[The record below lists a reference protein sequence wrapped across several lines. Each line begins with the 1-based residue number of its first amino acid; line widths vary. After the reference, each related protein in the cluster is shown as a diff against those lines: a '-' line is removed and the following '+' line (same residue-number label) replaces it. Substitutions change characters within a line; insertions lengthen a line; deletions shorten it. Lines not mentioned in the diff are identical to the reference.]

1 MAVKKKTKPRAKKKK
16 VKKEKVKR
24 KKPEKATK
32 KKKLVKKKPVKK
44 VIKKPAKK
52 KIEKKPK
59 KEVKPKAEKPKEK
72 KKEKK
77 PEVKEEK
84 PVVEVKPKEEV
95 GAWIPRTKL
104 GKAVMKGQ
112 ITDINKIL
120 DEGMKI
126 REPEIVDM
134 LVPNLQNELIFI
146 GGRPGKGGGIE
157 RTPVRISAKMHK
169 SGRRYTSTAFA
180 VVGNQDGIIGI
191 GKGRGKESRETIE
204 KAIRNAKLN
213 IIQVPR
219 GCGSWECECGKP
231 HSIPFK
237 TDGKCGSVRVTL
249 MPAPKGI
256 GLAVDDETKKI
267 LRLAGIKDVWGTTL
281 GNTGT
286 RMNLI
291 RAVFYALMNLHHYR
305 IK

>member
-1 MAVKKKTKPRAKKKK
+1 MAEKKKTKSTKKQ
-16 VKKEKVKR
+16 VKKEKVKKR
-24 KKPEKATK
+24 KTEKKVVTKRQAK
-32 KKKLVKKKPVKK
+32 KKTVKKK
-44 VIKKPAKK
+44 I
-52 KIEKKPK
+52 
-59 KEVKPKAEKPKEK
+59 EKPKEK
-72 KKEKK
+72 KVEEKKEKPEEKKEEKK
-77 PEVKEEK
+77 PEKEVKVIKPMEKMPKEGKEVEEK
-84 PVVEVKPKEEV
+84 KGP
-95 GAWIPRTKL
+95 ASWIPRTKI
-104 GKAVMKGQ
+104 GKEVSKGQ

-120 DEGMKI
+120 DEGIRI
-126 REPEIVDM
+126 REPEIVDT
-134 LVPNLQNELIFI
+134 LIPNLQSELIFI

-157 RTPVRISAKMHK
+157 RTPIRISAKMHK

-191 GKGRGKESRETIE
+191 GKGTGKETRETIE

-213 IIQVPR
+213 IIKIQR

-237 TDGKCGSVRVTL
+237 TKGKCGSVRVTL

-267 LRLAGIKDVWGTTL
+267 LSLAGIKDVWGTTL

-286 RMNLI
+286 RINLI
-291 RAVFYALMNLHHYR
+291 QAVFYALMNLHHFR